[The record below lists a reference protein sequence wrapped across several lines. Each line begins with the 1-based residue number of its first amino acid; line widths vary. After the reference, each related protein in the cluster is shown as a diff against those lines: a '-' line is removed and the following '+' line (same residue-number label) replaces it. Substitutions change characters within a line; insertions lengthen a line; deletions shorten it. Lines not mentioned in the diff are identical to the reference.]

1 MKRKRQIGSRDSL
14 NIYFNIIVTI
24 DTHKLFIY
32 AQQNKENGKI
42 GILLG
47 RWQSMRI
54 LSPPSFADTPR

>member
-1 MKRKRQIGSRDSL
+1 MERKKQIGSGDSL

-32 AQQNKENGKI
+32 VKQNKENRKI

-47 RWQSMRI
+47 RWHSEDPLTFSHRH
-54 LSPPSFADTPR
+54 T